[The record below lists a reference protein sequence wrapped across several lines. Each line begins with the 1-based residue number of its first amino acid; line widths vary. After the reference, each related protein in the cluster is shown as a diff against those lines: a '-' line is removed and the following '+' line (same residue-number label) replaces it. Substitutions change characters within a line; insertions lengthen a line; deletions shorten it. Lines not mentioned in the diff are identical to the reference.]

1 MFKLMIIT
9 VSTREG
15 RKGGLFG
22 KWIEGVARHDADWEI
37 EPVDLMALNLPML
50 DEPEHP
56 RLGHYHNAQTKAWS
70 EMVAATDAF
79 IAVTPEY
86 NYSTRPSII
95 NAIDYLFTEWAYKPM
110 AFVSYGGLS
119 GGTRSVQML
128 KQVVT
133 SLKIVPVL
141 EAVNVPMF
149 STLIDAEGKLNPSAS
164 MERSAAAM
172 LVELKKWAG
181 PLKRMRAP
189 SA

>member
-1 MFKLMIIT
+1 MLYKLMIIT

-22 KWIEGVARHDADWEI
+22 KWIEAIAARDPDWDI
-37 EPVDLMALNLPML
+37 HAVDLAELNLPML

-56 RLGHYHNAQTKAWS
+56 RLKNYHRDYTKAWS
-70 EMVAATDAF
+70 AMVDAADAF

-86 NYSTRPSII
+86 NYSAPPSLI
-95 NAIDYLFTEWAYKPM
+95 NALDHVLLEWAYKPM

-133 SLKIVPVL
+133 SLKIMPMF
-141 EAVNVPMF
+141 EAVNVPF
-149 STLIDAEGKLNPSAS
+149 FATLIDQDGKLNPNDS

-172 LVELKKWAG
+172 LAELKKWTG
-181 PLKRMRAP
+181 PLKGMRVAT
-189 SA
+189 

>member
-1 MFKLMIIT
+1 MPYKLMIIT

-22 KWIEGVARHDADWEI
+22 KWIEAIAARDADWDI
-37 EPVDLMALNLPML
+37 HAVDLAELDLPLL

-56 RLGHYHNAQTKAWS
+56 RLKNYHHDYTKAWS
-70 EMVAATDAF
+70 AMVDAADAF

-86 NYSTRPSII
+86 NYSAPPSLI
-95 NAIDYLFTEWAYKPM
+95 NALDHLLLEWAYKPM

-133 SLKIVPVL
+133 SLKVMPML
-141 EAVNVPMF
+141 EAVNVPFF
-149 STLIDAEGKLNPSAS
+149 STLIDKDSKLNPNES

-172 LVELKKWAG
+172 LTELKKWTG
-181 PLKRMRAP
+181 PLKTMRSP
-189 SA
+189 V

>member
-1 MFKLMIIT
+1 
-9 VSTREG
+9 
-15 RKGGLFG
+15 
-22 KWIEGVARHDADWEI
+22 
-37 EPVDLMALNLPML
+37 
-50 DEPEHP
+50 
-56 RLGHYHNAQTKAWS
+56 
-70 EMVAATDAF
+70 
-79 IAVTPEY
+79 
-86 NYSTRPSII
+86 
-95 NAIDYLFTEWAYKPM
+95 
-110 AFVSYGGLS
+110 
-119 GGTRSVQML
+119 ML

-181 PLKRMRAP
+181 PLKGMRAP